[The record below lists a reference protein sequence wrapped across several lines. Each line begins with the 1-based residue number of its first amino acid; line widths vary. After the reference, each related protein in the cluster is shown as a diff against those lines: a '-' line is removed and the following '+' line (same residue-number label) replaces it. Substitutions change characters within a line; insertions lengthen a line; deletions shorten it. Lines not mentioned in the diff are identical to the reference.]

1 MERRSSQV
9 TQGVERAP
17 HRSLFYALGYTEEE
31 LNRPLIG
38 VVSAHSEI
46 VPGHFHLDKIAEA
59 VKAGIRM
66 AGGTPIEVPAIGVC
80 DGIAMGHIGM
90 KYSLASRELIADS
103 TETMALA
110 HCFDGL
116 VLVPNCDKIVPGM
129 VMAAALVP
137 DGISDYESLDNQPV
151 RLVAMIAARLDQHA
165 EYLQLLS
172 CLSSELKADVFRAGL
187 FRCTNASELFRELIS
202 QDR

>member
-1 MERRSSQV
+1 MEESGSSDPDGSFRLSGFLTPERTIVLNLSDKRSV
-9 TQGVERAP
+9 LN
-17 HRSLFYALGYTEEE
+17 SLIE
-31 LNRPLIG
+31 LLAKTPQIT
-38 VVSAHSEI
+38 S
-46 VPGHFHLDKIAEA
+46 KAELA
-59 VKAGIRM
+59 
-66 AGGTPIEVPAIGVC
+66 
-80 DGIAMGHIGM
+80 DGIFRREALMSTGIGLGIAIPHVR
-90 KYSLASRELIADS
+90 LASV
-103 TETMALA
+103 T
-110 HCFDGL
+110 
-116 VLVPNCDKIVPGM
+116 GM
-129 VMAAALVP
+129 VMAALVP

>member
-1 MERRSSQV
+1 MVLRILTVRFDYRGFSPPNERLSS
-9 TQGVERAP
+9 TSPTNGAF
-17 HRSLFYALGYTEEE
+17 SI
-31 LNRPLIG
+31 PLIELLAKTPQIT
-38 VVSAHSEI
+38 S
-46 VPGHFHLDKIAEA
+46 KAELA
-59 VKAGIRM
+59 
-66 AGGTPIEVPAIGVC
+66 
-80 DGIAMGHIGM
+80 DGIFRREALMSTGIGLGIAIPHVR
-90 KYSLASRELIADS
+90 LASV
-103 TETMALA
+103 T
-110 HCFDGL
+110 
-116 VLVPNCDKIVPGM
+116 GM